1 MKIKIKELVGQ
12 KKVRLACIFSLV
24 SRDQH
29 SKFLIEKQVLGPMST
44 SAGDVDAVFLLTA
57 LGVS

>member
-1 MKIKIKELVGQ
+1 M
-12 KKVRLACIFSLV
+12 RLACVFSLV

-44 SAGDVDAVFLLTA
+44 SAGDVHAVLLLTA